1 MKHQPDIPGLR
12 LSALPPV
19 YEFTHHTDFVYG
31 SAAVFL
37 LDHDSEPHWFATD
50 GYSAML
56 TPALLDEEN
65 ADALFD
71 TAVGERC
78 YRPEHIKAL
87 FRHVKHGTVIYDAKE
102 GTLTSPDGIM
112 IVPAYVPEA
121 DPGEE
126 PERVRPPSFEPIFQ
140 GEEVPQSS
148 FEFGW
153 KFVVAMRA
161 AFRAK
166 GKDADLTMTCLDG
179 HRVLLDVHEPYR
191 GQVLI
196 ALKRQEKEA
205 PAQESAEE
213 IPGGSVA
220 QTRQLQGAVAE
231 LKKGMQRIADMP
243 GVAGIEISMGEQN
256 IQFSGREEDQT

>member
-1 MKHQPDIPGLR
+1 MSRTPDIPGLR

-19 YEFTHHTDFVYG
+19 YEFTHHADFVYG
-31 SAAVFL
+31 SGAVFL
-37 LDHDSEPHWFATD
+37 LDHDGEPHWFATD

-56 TPALLDEEN
+56 SPALLDEEN

-71 TAVGERC
+71 TRVGERC

-87 FRHVKHGTVIYDAKE
+87 FRHVKHGTVIYDSKE

-112 IVPAYVPEA
+112 IVPAYVHEA

-126 PERVRPPSFEPIFQ
+126 PERVPLPKFEEVFQ
-140 GEEVPQSS
+140 GEEAPQSS

-166 GKDADLTMTCLDG
+166 GKDADLTMTCLNG
-179 HRVLLDVHEPYR
+179 QRVLLDVHEPYR

-196 ALKRQEKEA
+196 ALKRAEKEA
-205 PAQESAEE
+205 PAEE
-213 IPGGSVA
+213 PSEAIPGGSVA
-220 QTRQLQGAVAE
+220 QTQQLQKAVAD
-231 LKKGMQRIADMP
+231 LKDGMQKLAKTP
-243 GVAGIEISMGEQN
+243 GVSGIELSIGGQN
-256 IQFSGREEDQT
+256 IQFTGQDG